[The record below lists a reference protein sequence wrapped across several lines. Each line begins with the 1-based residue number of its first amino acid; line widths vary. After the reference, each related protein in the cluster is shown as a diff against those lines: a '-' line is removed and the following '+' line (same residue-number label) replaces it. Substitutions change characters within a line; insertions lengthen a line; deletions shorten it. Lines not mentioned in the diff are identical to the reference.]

1 MRRWIS
7 TLLAALM
14 LANIAA
20 WPAGVLAEV
29 LEHEQE
35 IAQFDTQPPPV
46 EPLPAHCQ
54 HGCAGHYGQHFQG
67 QVAAFPFKPRVAV
80 SASIVA
86 TPEFFPP
93 QHISTLPFRPPLSA
107 PILS

>member
-7 TLLAALM
+7 TLLAAFM
-14 LANIAA
+14 LANLAA

-29 LEHEQE
+29 LEHERE
-35 IAQFDTQPPPV
+35 GAQFDARTPPV
-46 EPLPAHCQ
+46 EPSPAHCQ
-54 HGCAGHYGQHFQG
+54 HGCAGHYGQHFQW
-67 QVAAFPFKPRVAV
+67 QVAAFLFEPRAAI
-80 SASIVA
+80 SAIVVA

-93 QHISTLPFRPPLSA
+93 QHISALPFRPPLSA